1 MNYRHIFH
9 AGNFADVLKHAA
21 LVSVLLHLKK
31 KEKPFTV
38 IDTHAGR
45 GVYNVGGDDARKT
58 GEAAE
63 GVARLLALSSVPG
76 VLGTYLEI
84 VRSFG
89 GNRYPGSP
97 LIASHMLRAH
107 DRLVAVEYQAT
118 EFNALKA
125 ELSAVRNARAI
136 RSDGYEELR
145 QLLPPPERRGV
156 VLIDPPYEQ
165 PDEFARAAKV
175 LIAAHQRFASGIYLL
190 WYPAKTLPLVAATA
204 AELLNAAIR
213 SLVRIELDIGAAS
226 APEREGRGP
235 AMRATGLLAVN
246 PPFGFTGAM
255 DDVLPFM
262 TETLAQGPGASSRIE
277 ILAQR

>member
-31 KEKPFTV
+31 KETPFAV

-45 GVYNVGGDDARKT
+45 GMYNVGGDDARKT

-89 GNRYPGSP
+89 DNRYPGSP
-97 LIASHMLRAH
+97 LIAARLLRPQ
-107 DRLVAVEYQAT
+107 DRLTAVEYQTA
-118 EFNALKA
+118 EYDALKTD
-125 ELSAVRNARAI
+125 LGGVRNARAI
-136 RSDGYEELR
+136 RGDGYEELWR
-145 QLLPPPERRGV
+145 LLPPPERRGV

-165 PDEFARAAKV
+165 PDEFARAAEA
-175 LIAAHQRFASGIYLL
+175 LIAAHRRFASGIYLL

-213 SLVRIELDIGAAS
+213 SLVRIELDIGAAFVE
-226 APEREGRGP
+226 ERDGRGRP
-235 AMRATGLLAVN
+235 MCATGLLVIN
-246 PPFGFTGAM
+246 SPFGFTEAM
-255 DDVLPFM
+255 EEVLPFL
-262 TETLAQGPGASSRIE
+262 TETLAKGPGASSRIE